1 MIPAI
6 SLQKAQACNH
16 FWNVRCLMIKRCGKW
31 FLARDGLRRRCSACL
46 RGAHRSRPSRSH
58 AASARVIRLSLA
70 MLSLSRLASMVRGSR
85 RLGAPCRLAVITPPN
100 RGLRVPVGRRR
111 ARFEIPLADH
121 ARNRSAEP
129 PPRLVLSP
137 HPRSRLS
144 RRGRS
149 NGRAEGLPS
158 VDDLAQTGD
167 DSPQFSP
174 RFWTC
179 RFGIAGGH
187 SPPSAVGWYA
197 YASPWSGLPRTSRI
211 RGFLCGTHRSG
222 RRCLAGFRFRGHRC
236 SSLWLRDSPRD
247 KIVSAMSN
255 ILRAR
260 FG

>member
-1 MIPAI
+1 
-6 SLQKAQACNH
+6 
-16 FWNVRCLMIKRCGKW
+16 MIKRCGKW

-70 MLSLSRLASMVRGSR
+70 MLSLSRLASMVRGGR
-85 RLGAPCRLAVITPPN
+85 RLGVPLGRLAVITPPN

-149 NGRAEGLPS
+149 NGRAEGLPW
-158 VDDLAQTGD
+158 VCV
-167 DSPQFSP
+167 
-174 RFWTC
+174 RFPLVWFT
-179 RFGIAGGH
+179 
-187 SPPSAVGWYA
+187 SNEPDQ
-197 YASPWSGLPRTSRI
+197 GLFVR
-211 RGFLCGTHRSG
+211 H
-222 RRCLAGFRFRGHRC
+222 
-236 SSLWLRDSPRD
+236 SSLRPPVPCG
-247 KIVSAMSN
+247 VSVSWSSVFLSLVTRLSA
-255 ILRAR
+255 
-260 FG
+260 

>member
-16 FWNVRCLMIKRCGKW
+16 FWNARCLMIKRCRKW

-46 RGAHRSRPSRSH
+46 RGAHRSRPSRCHYPSK
-58 AASARVIRLSLA
+58 
-70 MLSLSRLASMVRGSR
+70 SRLASSCRKASRTVRN
-85 RLGAPCRLAVITPPN
+85 PTT
-100 RGLRVPVGRRR
+100 
-111 ARFEIPLADH
+111 DH

-137 HPRSRLS
+137 HPRLRLS

-187 SPPSAVGWYA
+187 SPPFGCRLVCVRFPLIWFTSNE
-197 YASPWSGLPRTSRI
+197 PDQGLFVR
-211 RGFLCGTHRSG
+211 H
-222 RRCLAGFRFRGHRC
+222 
-236 SSLWLRDSPRD
+236 SSLRPPVPCG
-247 KIVSAMSN
+247 VSVSWSSVF
-255 ILRAR
+255 LSLVTRLST
-260 FG
+260 

>member
-16 FWNVRCLMIKRCGKW
+16 FWARCLMIKRCRKW

-70 MLSLSRLASMVRGSR
+70 MLSLSRLASMVRGGR
-85 RLGAPCRLAVITPPN
+85 RLGVPLGRLAVITPPN
-100 RGLRVPVGRRR
+100 RGLRAPVGRRR

-137 HPRSRLS
+137 HLRSRLS

-187 SPPSAVGWYA
+187 SPPFGCRLVCVRFPLIWFTSNE
-197 YASPWSGLPRTSRI
+197 PDQGLFVR
-211 RGFLCGTHRSG
+211 H
-222 RRCLAGFRFRGHRC
+222 
-236 SSLWLRDSPRD
+236 SSLRPPVPCG
-247 KIVSAMSN
+247 VSVSWSSVFLSLVTRLSA
-255 ILRAR
+255 
-260 FG
+260 